1 MNLTAFLLLARNF
14 GLWLSRPRPVQK
26 LPPSFGTKELA
37 ATSVDLKVHLT
48 ASRHERTFKL
58 MCEPKWHRIA
68 ACRLLGVEEHAIST
82 EQSTF
87 SIRGCHSSCHLHT
100 TIKMSSNIQ
109 GVKQTAEETQD
120 LLHA

>member
-1 MNLTAFLLLARNF
+1 
-14 GLWLSRPRPVQK
+14 
-26 LPPSFGTKELA
+26 
-37 ATSVDLKVHLT
+37 
-48 ASRHERTFKL
+48 

-100 TIKMSSNIQ
+100 TIKISSHFQ
-109 GVKQTAEETQD
+109 GVKQTAERGTQN